1 MARSLLL
8 LASSVLLAVLAYP
21 PAGLWPAAFVML
33 APLVVLLERAAPG
46 RSFVLAPGWSF
57 VLGWSFLAALGLA
70 ITRWLVLALS
80 VEYEVPRPAAWA
92 FSALLVGVCALAPGA
107 AAFAYRRLRTRSGDA
122 TAPLLFAALWTLG
135 EWLRSGPG
143 GVPWLL
149 AAHAVA
155 PVPLAIQ
162 SADLGGAWAV
172 GFGVVALNAG
182 LGVALA
188 RRRLSPLA
196 LPAALALAAL
206 LYGGVRLRGAN
217 PAGEA
222 LRVGV
227 VQAAVPQHERFVPG
241 SAERNTLRHAALT
254 RSLAAREPVD
264 LVVWSETA
272 VDEELEAA
280 PRLGALLAALAGEIG
295 APLLTGAPR
304 TRDGRRTNSVVLFAP
319 GATGPVE
326 SYDKQRLVPFS
337 EYDPPLGAWL
347 APLLA
352 SVAAG
357 DPYAPGR
364 EATVFRGAR
373 LPFSAP
379 ICFEITYPGL
389 VRRFRAAGAEW
400 IVNLSND
407 AWFGRT
413 GYARAHFHHAILRAV
428 ELRTWVV
435 RAANTGVSG
444 AIDPAGRVVA
454 ELPVFEEGTFVAR
467 VGRPGPPPFY
477 ARAGSAPVLA
487 ALGAIG
493 LACVSGRRRSR

>member
-1 MARSLLL
+1 MTRSVLL
-8 LASSVLLAVLAYP
+8 LASSVLLALLAYP

-33 APLVVLLERAAPG
+33 APLVVLLERATPA
-46 RSFVLAPGWSF
+46 RSFVLA
-57 VLGWSFLAALGLA
+57 WSFLVALGLV
-70 ITRWLVLALS
+70 ITRWLVFALS

-92 FSALLVGVCALAPGA
+92 FAALLVGACALAPGA
-107 AAFAYRRLRTRSGDA
+107 AAFAYRRLRPRCGDA
-122 TAPLLFAALWTLG
+122 AAPLLFAALWTLG
-135 EWLRSGPG
+135 EWLRSEPG

-149 AAHAVA
+149 AAHALA

-162 SADLGGAWAV
+162 TADLGGAWAV
-172 GFGVVALNAG
+172 GFEVAALNAG
-182 LGVALA
+182 LAVAFA
-188 RRRLSPLA
+188 TRKLSPLA
-196 LPAALALAAL
+196 LPASLALAAL
-206 LYGGVRLRGAN
+206 VYGVLRLPGAA
-217 PAGEA
+217 PAGDA

-227 VQAAVPQHERFVPG
+227 VQAAVPQRERFLPG

-254 RSLAAREPVD
+254 RSLVAREPVD

-272 VDEELEAA
+272 VDEELDGA
-280 PRLGALLAALAGEIG
+280 PQLAALLAGLAREIG
-295 APLLTGAPR
+295 APLVTGAPR
-304 TRDGRRTNSVVLFAP
+304 ARDGHRTNSVVLFAP
-319 GATGPVE
+319 GAADPVE

-337 EYDPPLGAWL
+337 EYDPPLGAVL

-352 SVAAG
+352 PVAAG

-364 EATVFRGAR
+364 EATVFRTAS
-373 LPFSAP
+373 LPFSTP

-413 GYARAHFHHAILRAV
+413 GYAWLHFHHAIFRAV
-428 ELRTWVV
+428 ELRAWVV

-467 VGRPGPPPFY
+467 VGRPGPPPLY
-477 ARAGSAPVLA
+477 ARAGDAPVLA
-487 ALGAIG
+487 ALGAIV
-493 LACVSGRRRSR
+493 LACVVRSRSSR

>member
-1 MARSLLL
+1 VTRSVLL
-8 LASSVLLAVLAYP
+8 LAGSVLLALVAYP
-21 PAGLWPAAFVML
+21 PAGVWPAALVML
-33 APLVVLLERAAPG
+33 VPLVVLVERAAPG
-46 RSFVLAPGWSF
+46 RGF
-57 VLGWSFLAALGLA
+57 VLGWAFLAALGLVV
-70 ITRWLVLALS
+70 TRWLVFALS
-80 VEYEVPRPAAWA
+80 VEYAVPRPAAWA
-92 FSALLVGVCALAPGA
+92 FSALLVGACALAPGA
-107 AAFAYRRLRTRSGDA
+107 AAYAYRRLRPRCGDA
-122 TAPLLFAALWTLG
+122 AAPLLFAALWTLG

-162 SADLGGAWAV
+162 GADLGGAWAV

-182 LGVALA
+182 LGVALV
-188 RRRLSPLA
+188 RRRWVPLA
-196 LPAALALAAL
+196 LPGALALAAL
-206 LYGGVRLRGAN
+206 LYGGVRLHGAD
-217 PAGEA
+217 PPGEA

-227 VQAAVPQHERFVPG
+227 VQAAVPQRERFLAG

-272 VDEELEAA
+272 VDEDLEAA
-280 PRLGALLAALAGEIG
+280 PRLGTLLAALAAEIG
-295 APLLTGAPR
+295 APLVTGAPR
-304 TRDGRRTNSVVLFAP
+304 ARDGRRTNSVVLFAP
-319 GATGPVE
+319 GAPGPVE

-337 EYDPPLGAWL
+337 EYDPPLLAWL
-347 APLLA
+347 APLLP

-357 DPYAPGR
+357 EPYAAGR
-364 EATVFRGAR
+364 EATVFRAAG

-379 ICFEITYPGL
+379 VCFEITYPGL
-389 VRRFRAAGAEW
+389 VRSFRAAGAEW

-413 GYARAHFHHAILRAV
+413 GYARAHFDHAILRAV

-454 ELPVFEEGTFVAR
+454 ELPVFEEGTFVVR

-477 ARAGSAPVLA
+477 ARAGDAPVLA
-487 ALGAIG
+487 ALGAIA
-493 LACVSGRRRSR
+493 LACVVRSRPSP